1 MGRRRLLLL
10 QWFPGTLLAVALG
23 SGGCASQV
31 AHVSSSQAQRDRFAP
46 TSRDAAAA
54 EGEENAIP
62 ASASALV
69 FSPPIAYGE
78 QMPDLSR
85 AARQP
90 SAFVG
95 FEDPITEYYD
105 VTTIDRQV
113 VGGGGWVGGRTGS
126 GFGWVGGAEC
136 DRYERRAVT
145 EKVGVLH
152 R

>member
-1 MGRRRLLLL
+1 MGRRHPLLLL
-10 QWFPGTLLAVALG
+10 PSVALALAVGAG
-23 SGGCASQV
+23 GGCAARIS
-31 AHVSSSQAQRDRFAP
+31 HVSTSQQQAGSLAP
-46 TSRDAAAA
+46 PSRYVAADEAEDA
-54 EGEENAIP
+54 AIP
-62 ASASALV
+62 ASASASALV
-69 FSPPIAYGE
+69 FRPPVAAGE

-95 FEDPITEYYD
+95 FEDPIIEYCD

-113 VGGGGWVGGRTGS
+113 AGGRLDRSGS
-126 GFGWVGGAEC
+126 GFGWCGGASC

-145 EKVGVLH
+145 EKIGVLH

>member
-1 MGRRRLLLL
+1 M
-10 QWFPGTLLAVALG
+10 P
-23 SGGCASQV
+23 AS
-31 AHVSSSQAQRDRFAP
+31 
-46 TSRDAAAA
+46 
-54 EGEENAIP
+54 

-69 FSPPIAYGE
+69 VPPPIAADE
-78 QMPDLSR
+78 PALDLSR
-85 AARQP
+85 ASRQP

-95 FEDPITEYYD
+95 FEDPIIEYYY

-113 VGGGGWVGGRTGS
+113 SGGWLGRSGS
-126 GFGWVGGAEC
+126 GFGWGGAF

>member
-10 QWFPGTLLAVALG
+10 RLSVLLALAAG
-23 SGGCASQV
+23 AGGGCASRIS
-31 AHVSSSQAQRDRFAP
+31 HVSTSQRQAGSVAP
-46 TSRDAAAA
+46 PSRYVATDDAEDA
-54 EGEENAIP
+54 AIP
-62 ASASALV
+62 ASASASALV
-69 FSPPIAYGE
+69 FRPPVAAGE

-95 FEDPITEYYD
+95 FEDPIVEYYD

-113 VGGGGWVGGRTGS
+113 AGGSLGRSSSGS
-126 GFGWVGGAEC
+126 GFGWDGGAC

-145 EKVGVLH
+145 EKIGVLH

>member
-1 MGRRRLLLL
+1 MSVAASSGAGANRYDD
-10 QWFPGTLLAVALG
+10 AVP
-23 SGGCASQV
+23 AS
-31 AHVSSSQAQRDRFAP
+31 AS
-46 TSRDAAAA
+46 
-54 EGEENAIP
+54 

-69 FSPPIAYGE
+69 FRAPIAADE
-78 QMPDLSR
+78 PALDLSR
-85 AARQP
+85 APRQP

-95 FEDPITEYYD
+95 FEDPIIEYYD

-113 VGGGGWVGGRTGS
+113 SGGWMGRSGS
-126 GFGWVGGAEC
+126 GFGWDGSAY

>member
-1 MGRRRLLLL
+1 MGRRCLLPLC
-10 QWFPGTLLAVALG
+10 LALAIG
-23 SGGCASQV
+23 GGCASRLS
-31 AHVSSSQAQRDRFAP
+31 HVSRSERSAGEFAVAP
-46 TSRDAAAA
+46 SPGADENEDAVPASAS
-54 EGEENAIP
+54 

-69 FSPPIAYGE
+69 FRPPLAAGE
-78 QMPDLSR
+78 PALDLSR

-95 FEDPITEYYD
+95 FEDPIIEYYQ

-113 VGGGGWVGGRTGS
+113 AGGWLGRSGS
-126 GFGWVGGAEC
+126 GFGWGGGAF

>member
-10 QWFPGTLLAVALG
+10 LPNVALAVVVG
-23 SGGCASQV
+23 SGVGGCASRIS
-31 AHVSSSQAQRDRFAP
+31 HVSTSEPQAGSLAP
-46 TSRDAAAA
+46 PSRYVAADDAEDA
-54 EGEENAIP
+54 AIP
-62 ASASALV
+62 ASASASALV
-69 FSPPIAYGE
+69 FRPPVAAGE

-95 FEDPITEYYD
+95 FEDPIVEYYD

-113 VGGGGWVGGRTGS
+113 AGGRLDRSGS
-126 GFGWVGGAEC
+126 GFGWSGGAC

-145 EKVGVLH
+145 EKIGVLH

>member
-1 MGRRRLLLL
+1 MGRRRLLLPL
-10 QWFPGTLLAVALG
+10 LPSLALAVAVVG
-23 SGGCASQV
+23 GGCASQMS
-31 AHVSSSQAQRDRFAP
+31 HVSSSAGQAGNPGRYSGEVAADEAE
-46 TSRDAAAA
+46 DA
-54 EGEENAIP
+54 AIP

-69 FSPPIAYGE
+69 FRPPVSAGE
-78 QMPDLSR
+78 PMPDLSR

-95 FEDPITEYYD
+95 FEEPILEYYD

-113 VGGGGWVGGRTGS
+113 AGGSLGRTGS
-126 GFGWVGGAEC
+126 GFGWSGGAC

>member
-1 MGRRRLLLL
+1 MAAN
-10 QWFPGTLLAVALG
+10 QNEDAMP
-23 SGGCASQV
+23 AS
-31 AHVSSSQAQRDRFAP
+31 
-46 TSRDAAAA
+46 
-54 EGEENAIP
+54 

-69 FSPPIAYGE
+69 FRPPVAEGE
-78 QMPDLSR
+78 PPLDLSR

-95 FEDPITEYYD
+95 FEEPILEFYQ

-113 VGGGGWVGGRTGS
+113 AGGWSGRSGS
-126 GFGWVGGAEC
+126 GFGWGGGGVAC